1 VRRDFRQAEAETTG
15 SVDEKNDLQ
24 GPLVIIAIAAVTSW
38 RRRQQTLRLV
48 KSNARSADSRPR
60 CQQTDTHDLD
70 LKPGLK
76 VQDQGYPVKGG
87 EVTMQTLV
95 MIPGLGSDAA
105 VWKRTITAL
114 NSEVNCLVGD
124 TLSDRSLRGMAQR
137 ILDQAPETFSLA
149 GVSMG
154 GMVAL
159 EMMKI
164 APERVTRLALIDT
177 NARADAI
184 ARKAY
189 RYLANLVAITGDFER
204 LSERSVKSLVHP
216 STPNDVRAELAEMG
230 ARVGVK
236 TYIRQNGAVAAR
248 KDLRPVLQGIA
259 VPTAVVVGS
268 EDRLTPVE
276 LSQEIHN
283 LTPGSTLHVIPGCG
297 HLPPI
302 EKPTVLAAILLGL
315 MK

>member
-1 VRRDFRQAEAETTG
+1 
-15 SVDEKNDLQ
+15 
-24 GPLVIIAIAAVTSW
+24 
-38 RRRQQTLRLV
+38 
-48 KSNARSADSRPR
+48 
-60 CQQTDTHDLD
+60 
-70 LKPGLK
+70 
-76 VQDQGYPVKGG
+76 
-87 EVTMQTLV
+87 MQTLV

-105 VWKRTITAL
+105 VWNRTIAAL

-124 TLSDRSLRGMAQR
+124 THCDRSLRGMAQR
-137 ILDQAPETFSLA
+137 ILGQAPETFALA

-189 RYLANLVAITGDFER
+189 RYLANIVAITGDFER
-204 LSERSVKSLVHP
+204 LSERSVKSLVHL
-216 STPNDVRAELAEMG
+216 STQNDIRAELAEMG
-230 ARVGVK
+230 TRVGAK
-236 TYIRQNGAVAAR
+236 TYIRQNRAVAAR
-248 KDLRPVLQGIA
+248 KDLRPVLQSIA
-259 VPTAVVVGS
+259 VPTAVIVGS
-268 EDRLTPVE
+268 DDRLTPIE

-283 LTPGSTLHVIPGCG
+283 LTPGSTLHVVPGCG

-302 EKPTVLAAILLGL
+302 EKPEALAVILLGL

>member
-1 VRRDFRQAEAETTG
+1 
-15 SVDEKNDLQ
+15 
-24 GPLVIIAIAAVTSW
+24 
-38 RRRQQTLRLV
+38 
-48 KSNARSADSRPR
+48 
-60 CQQTDTHDLD
+60 
-70 LKPGLK
+70 LK
-76 VQDQGYPVKGG
+76 VQDQDCPVKGG
-87 EVTMQTLV
+87 EGAMQTLV

-105 VWKRTITAL
+105 VWKRTMTAL
-114 NSEVNCLVGD
+114 SGEVDCLVGD
-124 TLSDRSLRGMAQR
+124 THSDRSLRGMAQT
-137 ILDQAPETFSLA
+137 ILGQSPKTFALA

-177 NARADAI
+177 NARPDAM

-204 LSERSVKSLVHP
+204 LSERGVDSLVHP
-216 STPNDVRAELAEMG
+216 STPDDVRAELAEMG
-230 ARVGVK
+230 ARVGAR
-236 TYIRQNGAVAAR
+236 TYCRQNRAVAAR

-268 EDRLTPVE
+268 DDQLTPVE
-276 LSQEIHN
+276 LSREIYH
-283 LTPGSTLHVIPGCG
+283 LTPGSTLHIIPDCG

-302 EKPTVLAAILLGL
+302 EKPAALAAILLEL

>member
-1 VRRDFRQAEAETTG
+1 
-15 SVDEKNDLQ
+15 
-24 GPLVIIAIAAVTSW
+24 
-38 RRRQQTLRLV
+38 
-48 KSNARSADSRPR
+48 
-60 CQQTDTHDLD
+60 
-70 LKPGLK
+70 
-76 VQDQGYPVKGG
+76 
-87 EVTMQTLV
+87 MQTML

-105 VWKRTITAL
+105 VWRRTITAL
-114 NSEVNCLVGD
+114 NGEVDCQVGN
-124 TLSDRSLRGMAQR
+124 THIDRSLHGMAQR
-137 ILDQAPETFSLA
+137 ILGEAPKSFALA

-184 ARKAY
+184 AQTAY
-189 RYLANLVAITGDFER
+189 RHLANFVAIAGDFER
-204 LSERSVKSLVHP
+204 LAKRSVNSLVHP

-236 TYIRQNGAVAAR
+236 TYIRQNGAVASR
-248 KDLRPVLQGIA
+248 KDLRPVLQSIA
-259 VPTAVVVGS
+259 IPTAVIVGS
-268 EDRLTPVE
+268 EDRLTPIE
-276 LSQEIHN
+276 FSQEIHD
-283 LTPGSTLHVIPGCG
+283 LTPESTFYVIPDCG

-302 EKPTVLAAILLGL
+302 EKPAALAVILLEL